1 LNAFT
6 VRRLDKLSSREFG
19 GLCDVLIDC
28 VEGGASVSFMRPMT
42 VAKAAEFWREVAAS
56 MARGERALLIAEDAQ
71 GAIVGTAQVIWASPE
86 NQPHRADVAKM
97 LVHRRARRLGVGA
110 AVLEAAERAAA
121 EAGKSLLVLD
131 TASADAERL
140 YNAAAGSAWAPF
152 PNSRCGPTAHP
163 ATRWSTTKGYIDAA
177 RVTATSSRTA
187 TAGRTMKRREFIS
200 ALGGASAFAFL
211 PAFTRAAFTDAA
223 TLDEL
228 TISDVEILKL
238 SGTHELVPGLNR
250 QYQVNPLHLYAERQP
265 KPFKDPPENAKPER
279 RPLTHYYVRIR
290 TKGGV
295 EGLYGAVDK
304 EALPV
309 LLGTLRP
316 LVIGQNAL
324 AVERIWDQMYRSN
337 RHSRASHFM
346 MAISYIDNA
355 LWDLRGRH
363 FGAPVFR
370 LLGGPTQLPVR
381 VYGSCLGFSIDPPLA
396 AKRAAALAKDGFIH
410 QKWFLGYG
418 PGDGAHGMDL
428 NVQLVKALRDAVGD
442 DVQIMF
448 DAYQGWDLQ
457 YAIEWCRKVEQYRPY
472 FVEEA
477 VPMSDLESFIRL
489 SKATSIPIATG
500 EHLYGRWEAE
510 QFFKADALQFIQ
522 ADPEWCGGVSETV
535 KIAHL
540 ASVHGVKL
548 LPHCH
553 NVHAALHIVAS
564 QSPSVCPFGEYLINH
579 VPEKLHFMK
588 DPLLTTN
595 GLVQLSEKPGF
606 GIELD
611 PVKVEKQEILVTI

>member
-1 LNAFT
+1 
-6 VRRLDKLSSREFG
+6 
-19 GLCDVLIDC
+19 
-28 VEGGASVSFMRPMT
+28 M
-42 VAKAAEFWREVAAS
+42 
-56 MARGERALLIAEDAQ
+56 
-71 GAIVGTAQVIWASPE
+71 
-86 NQPHRADVAKM
+86 
-97 LVHRRARRLGVGA
+97 
-110 AVLEAAERAAA
+110 RAA
-121 EAGKSLLVLD
+121 
-131 TASADAERL
+131 
-140 YNAAAGSAWAPF
+140 
-152 PNSRCGPTAHP
+152 
-163 ATRWSTTKGYIDAA
+163 
-177 RVTATSSRTA
+177 
-187 TAGRTMKRREFIS
+187 
-200 ALGGASAFAFL
+200 ASAFAFL
-211 PAFTRAAFTDAA
+211 PAITRESFAAAA
-223 TLDEL
+223 TLDDL
-228 TISDVEILKL
+228 VISDVEILKL
-238 SGTHELVPGLNR
+238 SGTHELVKGLNR
-250 QYQVNPLHLYAERQP
+250 QYQVNPLHLYAERRP
-265 KPFKDPPENAKPER
+265 KPFVDPANGKPER
-279 RPLTHYYVRIR
+279 LPLTHYYVRIR

-316 LVIGQNAL
+316 LIIGQNAL

-381 VYGSCLGFSIDPPLA
+381 VYGSCLGFAIDPPLA

-418 PGDGAHGMDL
+418 PGDGARGMDL
-428 NVQLVKALRDAVGD
+428 NVQLVKALREAVGD

-564 QSPSVCPFGEYLINH
+564 QSPSVCPFGEYLINY

-611 PVKVEKQEILVTI
+611 PAKVEKQEILVTI

>member
-1 LNAFT
+1 
-6 VRRLDKLSSREFG
+6 
-19 GLCDVLIDC
+19 
-28 VEGGASVSFMRPMT
+28 
-42 VAKAAEFWREVAAS
+42 
-56 MARGERALLIAEDAQ
+56 
-71 GAIVGTAQVIWASPE
+71 
-86 NQPHRADVAKM
+86 
-97 LVHRRARRLGVGA
+97 
-110 AVLEAAERAAA
+110 
-121 EAGKSLLVLD
+121 
-131 TASADAERL
+131 
-140 YNAAAGSAWAPF
+140 
-152 PNSRCGPTAHP
+152 
-163 ATRWSTTKGYIDAA
+163 
-177 RVTATSSRTA
+177 
-187 TAGRTMKRREFIS
+187 MKRRAFIS
-200 ALGGASAFAFL
+200 ALGGTSAFAFL
-211 PAFTRAAFTDAA
+211 PAFTRAAFADAA
-223 TLDEL
+223 TLEEL

-238 SGTHELVPGLNR
+238 SGTHQVVPGLNR
-250 QYQVNPLHLYAERQP
+250 QYQVNPLHLYAERRP
-265 KPFKDPPENAKPER
+265 KPFKDPPESASPER

-290 TKGGV
+290 TKGGA

-396 AKRAAALAKDGFIH
+396 AKRAAQLKKDGFIH

-418 PGDGAHGMDL
+418 PGDGARGMDL
-428 NVQLVKALRDAVGD
+428 NVQLVKALREAVGD

-477 VPMSDLESFIRL
+477 VPMADLESFIRL
-489 SKATSIPIATG
+489 SKATTVPIATG

-510 QFFKADALQFIQ
+510 QFFKMDALQFIQ

-564 QSPSVCPFGEYLINH
+564 QSPSVCPFGEFLINH

-588 DPLLTTN
+588 DPLLATN

-606 GIELD
+606 GIEID
-611 PVKVEKQEILVTI
+611 PAKVEKQEILVTI

>member
-1 LNAFT
+1 
-6 VRRLDKLSSREFG
+6 
-19 GLCDVLIDC
+19 
-28 VEGGASVSFMRPMT
+28 
-42 VAKAAEFWREVAAS
+42 
-56 MARGERALLIAEDAQ
+56 
-71 GAIVGTAQVIWASPE
+71 
-86 NQPHRADVAKM
+86 
-97 LVHRRARRLGVGA
+97 
-110 AVLEAAERAAA
+110 
-121 EAGKSLLVLD
+121 
-131 TASADAERL
+131 
-140 YNAAAGSAWAPF
+140 
-152 PNSRCGPTAHP
+152 
-163 ATRWSTTKGYIDAA
+163 
-177 RVTATSSRTA
+177 
-187 TAGRTMKRREFIS
+187 
-200 ALGGASAFAFL
+200 
-211 PAFTRAAFTDAA
+211 
-223 TLDEL
+223 
-228 TISDVEILKL
+228 
-238 SGTHELVPGLNR
+238 
-250 QYQVNPLHLYAERQP
+250 
-265 KPFKDPPENAKPER
+265 
-279 RPLTHYYVRIR
+279 
-290 TKGGV
+290 
-295 EGLYGAVDK
+295 
-304 EALPV
+304 
-309 LLGTLRP
+309 
-316 LVIGQNAL
+316 
-324 AVERIWDQMYRSN
+324 
-337 RHSRASHFM
+337 
-346 MAISYIDNA
+346 
-355 LWDLRGRH
+355 
-363 FGAPVFR
+363 

-381 VYGSCLGFSIDPPLA
+381 VYGSCLGFAIDPPLA
-396 AKRAAALAKDGFIH
+396 AKRASALAKDGFIH

-418 PGDGAHGMDL
+418 PGDGARGMDL
-428 NVQLVKALRDAVGD
+428 NVQLVKALREAVGD

-535 KIAHL
+535 KVAHL

-588 DPLLTTN
+588 DPLLTSN

-611 PVKVEKQEILVTI
+611 PAKVEKQEILVTI

>member
-1 LNAFT
+1 
-6 VRRLDKLSSREFG
+6 
-19 GLCDVLIDC
+19 
-28 VEGGASVSFMRPMT
+28 
-42 VAKAAEFWREVAAS
+42 
-56 MARGERALLIAEDAQ
+56 
-71 GAIVGTAQVIWASPE
+71 
-86 NQPHRADVAKM
+86 
-97 LVHRRARRLGVGA
+97 
-110 AVLEAAERAAA
+110 
-121 EAGKSLLVLD
+121 
-131 TASADAERL
+131 
-140 YNAAAGSAWAPF
+140 
-152 PNSRCGPTAHP
+152 
-163 ATRWSTTKGYIDAA
+163 
-177 RVTATSSRTA
+177 
-187 TAGRTMKRREFIS
+187 MKRRDFLS
-200 ALGGASAFAFL
+200 AFGATSAFAFL
-211 PAFTRAAFTDAA
+211 PSFTRSAFAEAA
-223 TLDEL
+223 TLDDL
-228 TISDVEILKL
+228 TISDVDILKL

-250 QYQVNPLHLYAERQP
+250 QYQVNPLHVYAERRP
-265 KPFKDPPENAKPER
+265 RPFKDPPENTKPER

-295 EGLYGAVDK
+295 EGLYGLVDK

-363 FGAPVFR
+363 FGGPVFR
-370 LLGGPTQLPVR
+370 LLGGPTQMPVR

-396 AKRAAALAKDGFIH
+396 AKRAAQLEKDGFIH

-418 PGDGAHGMDL
+418 PGDGARGMDL
-428 NVQLVKALRDAVGD
+428 NVQLVKALREAVGD

-489 SKATSIPIATG
+489 SKSTTVPIATG

-579 VPEKLHFMK
+579 VREKLHFMK

-595 GLVQLSEKPGF
+595 GVVQLSEKPGF

-611 PVKVEKQEILVTI
+611 AAKVEKQEILVTI

>member
-1 LNAFT
+1 MK
-6 VRRLDKLSSREFG
+6 RRDFLQA
-19 GLCDVLIDC
+19 I
-28 VEGGASVSFMRPMT
+28 GGASS
-42 VAKAAEFWREVAAS
+42 
-56 MARGERALLIAEDAQ
+56 I
-71 GAIVGTAQVIWASPE
+71 
-86 NQPHRADVAKM
+86 
-97 LVHRRARRLGVGA
+97 
-110 AVLEAAERAAA
+110 
-121 EAGKSLLVLD
+121 
-131 TASADAERL
+131 
-140 YNAAAGSAWAPF
+140 
-152 PNSRCGPTAHP
+152 
-163 ATRWSTTKGYIDAA
+163 
-177 RVTATSSRTA
+177 
-187 TAGRTMKRREFIS
+187 
-200 ALGGASAFAFL
+200 AFL
-211 PAFTRAAFTDAA
+211 PASSRDAIAAAA
-223 TLDEL
+223 TLDDL
-228 TISDVEILKL
+228 VISDVEILKL
-238 SGTHELVPGLNR
+238 SGTHELVKGLNR
-250 QYQVNPLHLYAERQP
+250 QYQVNPLHLYEERRP
-265 KPFKDPPENAKPER
+265 KPFVDPANGKPER
-279 RPLTHYYVRIR
+279 LPLTHYYVRIR

-309 LLGTLRP
+309 LLGHTPAADHRPERARGGTHLGPDVSLEPSFARQPFHDGDQLLR
-316 LVIGQNAL
+316 QR
-324 AVERIWDQMYRSN
+324 AVGSARPAFR
-337 RHSRASHFM
+337 RA
-346 MAISYIDNA
+346 
-355 LWDLRGRH
+355 GV
-363 FGAPVFR
+363 PVVR
-370 LLGGPTQLPVR
+370 GPTQLPVR
-381 VYGSCLGFSIDPPLA
+381 VYGSCLGFAIDPPLA

-410 QKWFLGYG
+410 QKWFMGYG
-418 PGDGAHGMDL
+418 PGDGARGMDL
-428 NVQLVKALRDAVGD
+428 NVQLVKALREAVGN

-535 KIAHL
+535 KVAHL

-588 DPLLTTN
+588 DPLLTSN

-611 PVKVEKQEILVTI
+611 PAKVEKQEILVTI

>member
-1 LNAFT
+1 
-6 VRRLDKLSSREFG
+6 
-19 GLCDVLIDC
+19 
-28 VEGGASVSFMRPMT
+28 
-42 VAKAAEFWREVAAS
+42 
-56 MARGERALLIAEDAQ
+56 
-71 GAIVGTAQVIWASPE
+71 
-86 NQPHRADVAKM
+86 
-97 LVHRRARRLGVGA
+97 
-110 AVLEAAERAAA
+110 
-121 EAGKSLLVLD
+121 
-131 TASADAERL
+131 
-140 YNAAAGSAWAPF
+140 
-152 PNSRCGPTAHP
+152 
-163 ATRWSTTKGYIDAA
+163 
-177 RVTATSSRTA
+177 
-187 TAGRTMKRREFIS
+187 MKRRDFLET
-200 ALGGASAFAFL
+200 LGAGAAFAYL
-211 PAFTRAAFTDAA
+211 PAMTRETFAAAA
-223 TLDEL
+223 TLDDL
-228 TISDVEILKL
+228 TIAAVEIVKV

-250 QYQVNPLHLYAERQP
+250 QYQVNPLHVYEERRP
-265 KPFKDPPENAKPER
+265 KPFKDPPEGTKAER
-279 RPLTHYYVRIR
+279 RPLSHFYVRIR
-290 TKGGV
+290 TKGGL

-316 LVIGQNAL
+316 LIIGQNAL

-381 VYGSCLGFSIDPPLA
+381 VYGSCLGFSIDPALA
-396 AKRAAALAKDGFIH
+396 GKRAAALAKDGFIH

-418 PGDGAHGMDL
+418 PGDGARGMDL
-428 NVQLVKALRDAVGD
+428 NVQLVKALRAAVGE

-457 YAIEWCRKVEQYRPY
+457 YALEWCRKVEQYRPY

-477 VPMSDLESFIRL
+477 VPMSDLEGFIRL
-489 SKATSIPIATG
+489 SKSTTVPIATG

-564 QSPSVCPFGEYLINH
+564 QSPAVCPFGEYLINH
-579 VPEKLHFMK
+579 VPEKLHFIK
-588 DPLLTTN
+588 DPPLTTN
-595 GLVQLSEKPGF
+595 GLVQLSEQPGF
-606 GIELD
+606 GIEFD
-611 PVKVEKQEILVTI
+611 PAKVEKQEVLTSI